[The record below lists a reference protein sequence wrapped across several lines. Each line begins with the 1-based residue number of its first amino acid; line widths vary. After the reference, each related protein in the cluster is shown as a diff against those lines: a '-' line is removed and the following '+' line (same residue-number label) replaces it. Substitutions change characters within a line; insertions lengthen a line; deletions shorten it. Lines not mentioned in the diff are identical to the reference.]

1 MFQAIKHQK
10 IYQQVAEQIQSMLLD
25 GTLNKGD
32 RLPSERVLAEKFGV
46 SRSSVREAI
55 RALEIIGIIESRQG
69 GGNYIRSKFDQHV
82 FEPLSVMFKL
92 NKGTFHDILEYRM
105 IFEPELAALAAKR
118 ITPED
123 AAILSKL
130 AEELKSS
137 KNEKKSSKVD
147 MQIHIKIVE
156 ISGNYLIQSTMMAV
170 SVIMETFIQEARDL
184 ILQWQENREEL
195 LDIHC
200 RMCQAIIDGDPQ
212 LAAHCSREHFKF
224 IIDKIMT

>member
-1 MFQAIKHQK
+1 
-10 IYQQVAEQIQSMLLD
+10 MLLD

-32 RLPSERVLAEKFGV
+32 RLPSERVLAEKFQV

-69 GGNYIRSKFDQHV
+69 GGNYIRLKFGQHV

-92 NKGTFHDILEYRM
+92 NNGTFHDILEYRM

-118 ITPED
+118 IKQED
-123 AAILSKL
+123 AAILAKL
-130 AEELKSS
+130 AQELKSS
-137 KNEKKSSKVD
+137 ENEKKSSRVD
-147 MQIHIKIVE
+147 MQIHTKIVE
-156 ISGNYLIQSTMMAV
+156 ISGNYLVQSTMAAV

-184 ILQWQENREEL
+184 ILQWQESREDL

-200 RMCQAIIDGDPQ
+200 KMCEAIINKDPE
-212 LAAHCSREHFKF
+212 LAAQYSRTHFKF
-224 IIDKIMT
+224 IIDKL